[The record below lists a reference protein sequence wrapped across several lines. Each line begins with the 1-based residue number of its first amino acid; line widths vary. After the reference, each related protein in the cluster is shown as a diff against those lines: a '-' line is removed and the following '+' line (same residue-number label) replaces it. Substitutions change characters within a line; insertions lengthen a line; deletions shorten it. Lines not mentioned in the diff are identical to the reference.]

1 MIIRNEQNKLQA
13 IEQVRGLPLD
23 VEWEMVI
30 KEFKHDRTES
40 QRRLM
45 WLWHTEFAKQY
56 GDTKDKAHNRFKYRY
71 VLPVMLKRTPLNEN
85 ERKVQDQLNSLYDLA
100 KTNKSAMAALVRVI
114 STNHLNTAEL
124 SEALTEY
131 DRESSANGIA
141 FPHPDI
147 YHLAIR

>member
-13 IEQVRGLPLD
+13 IEQVRGLQDD
-23 VEWEMVI
+23 VEWEVTI
-30 KEFKHDRTES
+30 KEYKENRTNA
-40 QRRLM
+40 QNNLM
-45 WLWHTEFAKQY
+45 WMWHKVFAEKY
-56 GDTKDKAHNRFKYRY
+56 GETKERVHHRFKYKY
-71 VLPVMLKRTPLNEN
+71 VIPILLREDREGKLT
-85 ERKVQDQLNSLYDLA
+85 KLYGLA
-100 KTNKSAMAALVRVI
+100 ESDKDAMAALVRVI
-114 STNHLNTAEL
+114 STTHLNTAEL